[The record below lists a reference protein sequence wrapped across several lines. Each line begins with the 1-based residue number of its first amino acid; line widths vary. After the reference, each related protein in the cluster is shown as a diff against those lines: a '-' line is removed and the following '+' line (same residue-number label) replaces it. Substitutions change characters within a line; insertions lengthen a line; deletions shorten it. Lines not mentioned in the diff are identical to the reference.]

1 MRGVK
6 ADGEQMLVPL
16 LSLRLFVEMMQF
28 DGGAAEV
35 CLRLPETLRSGKGF
49 GKAPPQRTKALS
61 PVTARP
67 TMRVFISRVPS

>member
-6 ADGEQMLVPL
+6 AGGEQMLVPL

-35 CLRLPETLRSGKGF
+35 CLRLPETF
-49 GKAPPQRTKALS
+49 
-61 PVTARP
+61 
-67 TMRVFISRVPS
+67 